1 MPPPPVVVFKGNNVP
16 NDDLYHPHHGGHGQP
31 HSGYGHRDPLDSP
44 PHRGG
49 GRSDYLPYRDAR
61 TLTWDRNPKPDRSDP
76 KYFPVNSLPRQNH
89 NHHRGPPGG
98 GGDPAAMDPGAPGPP
113 PVVDGYPGP
122 RPDGGDPM
130 MGPHPPP
137 RGLGGGG
144 DPGMPPP
151 MRELNTGYGDGG
163 GGPPPRE
170 PRYGNGNGGNGGDYY
185 GNESDSGIDS
195 RPGRGTRLLH
205 RMAADPGRY
214 GGLRGG
220 GGYGTHH
227 RQQYSNH
234 LSASVAAHRSAQQY
248 PGGGGVGD
256 PARLEYASDTDALH
270 SPAGSSI
277 VGGPVVGAAAPGSHR
292 RMNGNVS
299 SSSIVSRSSSL
310 PRTFQREALLRH
322 PELSMELDR
331 LITDPAVA
339 LAASATAAGLS
350 TDDQMSDSGAI
361 SAPES
366 VITAARK
373 RGMYEL
379 CTSGCGACSRNPSI
393 ARIKFFV
400 SIYLLYNNMLYVGYR
415 SPSSFSAIDSYAM
428 NHLRS
433 TAAHHSSRSGGRHS
447 SLGLAPDYGG
457 YGKSSSLIHRTPS
470 TSAIY
475 ETLRR
480 SKELRES
487 INSRPSSR
495 MSLRD
500 TVRRMHQ

>member
-1 MPPPPVVVFKGNNVP
+1 
-16 NDDLYHPHHGGHGQP
+16 
-31 HSGYGHRDPLDSP
+31 
-44 PHRGG
+44 
-49 GRSDYLPYRDAR
+49 
-61 TLTWDRNPKPDRSDP
+61 
-76 KYFPVNSLPRQNH
+76 
-89 NHHRGPPGG
+89 
-98 GGDPAAMDPGAPGPP
+98 
-113 PVVDGYPGP
+113 
-122 RPDGGDPM
+122 M

-144 DPGMPPP
+144 EPGMPPP

-163 GGPPPRE
+163 GGPPPPRE
-170 PRYGNGNGGNGGDYY
+170 ARYGNGNGGNGGDYY

-220 GGYGTHH
+220 GGYADRH

-234 LSASVAAHRSAQQY
+234 LRASAASHRSAQQY
-248 PGGGGVGD
+248 AGGGGSGGIGD

-277 VGGPVVGAAAPGSHR
+277 VGGPVVGAGASGSHR

-339 LAASATAAGLS
+339 LAASAAAGGALS

-373 RGMYEL
+373 RG
-379 CTSGCGACSRNPSI
+379 
-393 ARIKFFV
+393 V
-400 SIYLLYNNMLYVGYR
+400 IYND
-415 SPSSFSAIDSYAM
+415 A
-428 NHLRS
+428 
-433 TAAHHSSRSGGRHS
+433 
-447 SLGLAPDYGG
+447 
-457 YGKSSSLIHRTPS
+457 KRTH
-470 TSAIY
+470 A
-475 ETLRR
+475 TLFIPNI
-480 SKELRES
+480 L
-487 INSRPSSR
+487 
-495 MSLRD
+495 
-500 TVRRMHQ
+500 

>member
-1 MPPPPVVVFKGNNVP
+1 MMPPPPVVVFKGNNVP
-16 NDDLYHPHHGGHGQP
+16 NDDLYNPHHGGHGHP
-31 HSGYGHRDPLDSP
+31 HPGYGHRDPLDSP

-89 NHHRGPPGG
+89 NHHRAQPGG
-98 GGDPAAMDPGAPGPP
+98 GVDPAVGMDPGAPGPP

-122 RPDGGDPM
+122 RPDGVDPM

-170 PRYGNGNGGNGGDYY
+170 PRYGNGGSGGNGGDYY

-220 GGYGTHH
+220 GGYAAHH
-227 RQQYSNH
+227 RQQQQYSNH
-234 LSASVAAHRSAQQY
+234 LRASAANRAAQY
-248 PGGGGVGD
+248 SGGAGPGD

-277 VGGPVVGAAAPGSHR
+277 VGGPVVGAAASGSHR

-339 LAASATAAGLS
+339 LAASVGGGGGLS

-373 RGMYEL
+373 RG
-379 CTSGCGACSRNPSI
+379 
-393 ARIKFFV
+393 
-400 SIYLLYNNMLYVGYR
+400 YR

-433 TAAHHSSRSGGRHS
+433 AAAAAHHSSRSGGRHS
-447 SLGLAPDYGG
+447 SLGLAPDYGAYG
-457 YGKSSSLIHRTPS
+457 GGGKSSSLIHRTPS

-500 TVRRMHQ
+500 TVRHTVERYQSRGYIKICTTLYVSR

>member
-16 NDDLYHPHHGGHGQP
+16 NDDLYNPHHGGHGHH
-31 HSGYGHRDPLDSP
+31 HSGYGHRDPLESP

-89 NHHRGPPGG
+89 HRGPQGG
-98 GGDPAAMDPGAPGPP
+98 GADPTAMDPGAPGPP

-170 PRYGNGNGGNGGDYY
+170 PRYGNGGNAGNGGDYY

-220 GGYGTHH
+220 GGYATHH

-234 LSASVAAHRSAQQY
+234 LRASAAAHRTAQQY
-248 PGGGGVGD
+248 PGGGGAGD

-277 VGGPVVGAAAPGSHR
+277 VGGPVVGATASGSHR

-339 LAASATAAGLS
+339 LAASVGGGGGLS

-373 RGMYEL
+373 R
-379 CTSGCGACSRNPSI
+379 
-393 ARIKFFV
+393 
-400 SIYLLYNNMLYVGYR
+400 GYR

-447 SLGLAPDYGG
+447 SLGIAPDYGG

-500 TVRRMHQ
+500 TVRHMDEWSHLK